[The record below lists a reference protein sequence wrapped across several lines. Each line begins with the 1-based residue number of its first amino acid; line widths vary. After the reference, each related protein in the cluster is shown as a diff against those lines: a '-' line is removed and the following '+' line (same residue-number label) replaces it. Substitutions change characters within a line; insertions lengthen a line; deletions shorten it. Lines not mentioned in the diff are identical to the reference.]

1 MKILKIFGIVVGIH
15 VFALV
20 LIFAN
25 PGCSSSSKPAP
36 APADTVA
43 KAEPAPGIT
52 VPNTTPTVALAAPP
66 PIGFNPDAPASAA
79 PAGGVRFTPTRPNTP
94 VASTLVAEPVKDVT
108 PMTTYTVKSGDN
120 LWNVAKRN
128 KLTVQELAGANSLK
142 TTVVLQPGQ
151 KLIIPGKSPVS
162 AAPATAVTVGSQ
174 ATAATATPA
183 KASGTPMKH
192 TVQSGETIGS
202 IAQSYG
208 IRQRDLL
215 IANNITDPLK
225 LPAGKELVIPGWD
238 PANGKA
244 PAKSS
249 TKSSP
254 APKPAAESRPLF
266 TTPQVEQSA
275 PVISAQPPS
284 EVPVIRVDETP
295 APKKP

>member
-25 PGCSSSSKPAP
+25 PGCSSSSKSAP
-36 APADTVA
+36 APAHTVA
-43 KAEPAPGIT
+43 KAESAPSIT

-66 PIGFNPDAPASAA
+66 PVGFNPDAPASAA
-79 PAGGVRFTPTRPNTP
+79 PGGGVRFTPTRPNTP

-108 PMTTYTVKSGDN
+108 PMTTYVVKSGDN

-128 KLTVQELAGANSLK
+128 KLSVQELAGANSLK

-151 KLIIPGKSPVS
+151 KLIIPGKTPVA
-162 AAPATAVTVGSQ
+162 AAPTS
-174 ATAATATPA
+174 ATPA
-183 KASGTPMKH
+183 SSPATSPASAATKSSGAPMKH

-202 IAQSYG
+202 IAQMFG

-225 LPAGKELVIPGWD
+225 LPAGKELIIPGWD
-238 PANGKA
+238 PANGKQ
-244 PAKSS
+244 PVKSS
-249 TKSSP
+249 TKSSTP
-254 APKPAAESRPLF
+254 PKPAADNRPLF
-266 TTPQVEQSA
+266 TTPQLEQST
-275 PVISAQPPS
+275 PVISAQPPG